1 MMNPING
8 EKCHKCH
15 GLIKGG
21 ALLIFAISAAFFVY
35 YYSQSVQPGTY
46 RSFSVTGEGRAIT
59 VPDVAQFTFSV
70 ISQGGKDVVKTQ
82 QDNTKKVNAVIAF
95 LKENGI
101 DAKDIKTQGYNVDP
115 QYQYY
120 ECRGGACPPPT
131 ITGYNVTQTVLVK
144 IRNFDKT
151 GDILS
156 GVVAKGA
163 NSVSQLSFVTDD
175 PTGVKSLAR
184 EEAIKKAKDKAE
196 EVAKA
201 AGFKIGKLIAI
212 DEGGYYQAPLYN
224 SKTAEYGMGGGA
236 DSAAAPAAIEPGS
249 EEVLV
254 NITLR
259 YEIK

>member
-1 MMNPING
+1 MMNG

-15 GLIKGG
+15 GLIRGG
-21 ALLIFAISAAFFVY
+21 AFLLIALSAAFYVY

-70 ISQGGKDVVKTQ
+70 ISQGGKDVAKTQ
-82 QDNTKKVNAVIAF
+82 QDNTKKVNDVIAF
-95 LKENGI
+95 LKENNV

-120 ECRGGACPPPT
+120 ECRAGACPPPT

-144 IRNFDKT
+144 IRDFEKI
-151 GDILS
+151 GDMLS
-156 GVVAKGA
+156 GVVQKGA

-175 PTGVKSLAR
+175 PTKIKSLAR
-184 EEAIKKAKDKAE
+184 EEAIKKAKSKAQE
-196 EVAKA
+196 IADA
-201 AGFKIGKLIAI
+201 AGFKVGKLIAI
-212 DEGGYYQAPLYN
+212 DEGGYYPQPVLYN
-224 SKTAEYGMGGGA
+224 SKAAEYGIGGGG
-236 DSAAAPAAIEPGS
+236 DIAPSIEPGS
-249 EEVLV
+249 EEMLI

>member
-1 MMNPING
+1 MNQ
-8 EKCHKCH
+8 ETHH
-15 GLIKGG
+15 GHCGWIAKITI
-21 ALLIFAISAAFFVY
+21 LIFALSAAFYVY

-70 ISQGGKDVVKTQ
+70 ISQGGKDIAKTQ
-82 QDNTKKVNAVIAF
+82 ADNTKKVNAVIAF
-95 LKENGI
+95 LKENKV
-101 DAKDIKTQGYNVDP
+101 DAKDIKTQGYNVEP

-120 ECRGGACPPPT
+120 ECRAGACPPPV
-131 ITGYNVTQTVLVK
+131 IIGYNVTQSVLVK
-144 IRNFDKT
+144 VRDFEKI
-151 GDILS
+151 GDMLS
-156 GVVAKGA
+156 GVVQKGA

-175 PTGVKSLAR
+175 PTKVKSLAR
-184 EEAIKKAKDKAE
+184 EEAIKKAKDKAK
-196 EVAKA
+196 EVADA

-212 DEGGYYQAPLYN
+212 DEGGYYAPMYN
-224 SKTAEYGMGGGA
+224 SKVAEYGIGGGG
-236 DSAAAPAAIEPGS
+236 DVAAAPAVEPGS